1 MSFLKGKNVLLGVSG
16 SIAAYKSILLLRLL
30 KKEECNVKVIL
41 TKSAL
46 DFVTPLTFSTL
57 SDNQTYVNF
66 VDENE
71 DEKLWNNHV
80 ELAEWA
86 NYFIIAPTT
95 SSTLSKMVTGN
106 ADNLLVATYMSYKSK
121 VFFAPAMDLEMFKDE
136 SNQKNIEIL
145 KNRGHYFIEPSSGY
159 LASGMHGKGRLEE
172 PEAIIE
178 FFKNRIKKE
187 LVFYGKKILITAG
200 PTYEMIDPVRFIGN
214 FSSGKMGF
222 SLAKKASE
230 LGATVFL
237 ISGPSN
243 ENIEGFDVEIIK
255 VVSADEMNDKCID
268 VFPQVD
274 LCIMSAA
281 VSDYKPENVNKEKI
295 KKDDYSNLNLKLTPN
310 KDIISDLVKI
320 KNKNQKIIGFALE
333 TNNELKNAK
342 SKLVRKKLDAIV
354 MNSLN
359 DKGAGFDFDTNQVT
373 FITESK
379 STKFSLKSK
388 DEISEEILN
397 EIINL

>member
-30 KKEECNVKVIL
+30 KKEDCNVKVIL

-57 SDNQTYVNF
+57 SENQTYVNF
-66 VDENE
+66 VEENQ
-71 DEKLWNNHV
+71 DEKSWNNHV

-121 VFFAPAMDLEMFKDE
+121 VFFAPAMDLEMYKDN

-145 KNRGHYFIEPSSGY
+145 KDRGHYFIEPSYGF
-159 LASGMHGKGRLEE
+159 LASGMHGKGRLED
-172 PEAIIE
+172 PELIIE
-178 FFKNRIKKE
+178 FFKNTVKKE
-187 LVFYGKKILITAG
+187 LVFFEKKILITAG

-230 LGATVFL
+230 LGAKVFL

-243 ENIEGFDVEIIK
+243 ESINGFDVEIKK
-255 VVSADEMNDKCID
+255 VVSADEMYDECINI
-268 VFPQVD
+268 FPNVD
-274 LCIMSAA
+274 ICIMSAA
-281 VSDYKPENVNKEKI
+281 VSDYKPENLSKEKI
-295 KKDDYSNLNLKLTPN
+295 KKDDHSNLNLNLTPN
-310 KDIISDLVKI
+310 KDIISHLVKM

-333 TNNELKNAK
+333 TNNELENAK
-342 SKLVRKKLDAIV
+342 SKLVRKNLDAIV

-379 STKFSLKSK
+379 STKFNLKPK
-388 DEISEEILN
+388 DEISEEILI
-397 EIINL
+397 EILNL